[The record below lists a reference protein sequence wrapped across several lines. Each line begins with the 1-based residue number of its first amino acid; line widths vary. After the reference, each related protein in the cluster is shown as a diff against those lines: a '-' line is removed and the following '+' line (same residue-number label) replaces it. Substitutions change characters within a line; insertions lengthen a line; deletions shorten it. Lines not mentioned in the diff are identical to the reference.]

1 MTAWF
6 TRLTL
11 RERVL
16 LALVGPLALL
26 VGLYQFAW
34 LPLQDARADRLSK
47 IAAYRQITAAAAR
60 RAADPAPVA
69 APAPADPIATRVTQS
84 AEAAG
89 LQLRRLE
96 PDGAGLRVTLD
107 DVPFGTVMLWLADM
121 QASFAVRV
129 AAIEMDRRPAPGTV
143 STRLLLEDDR

>member
-34 LPLQDARADRLSK
+34 LPLQDARADRLSE